1 MYVRT
6 YVYTYIRIYAYQHK
20 GNLTV
25 DKVCMYVLYV
35 RTYAYIYV
43 YVCTRI
49 NLTVV
54 FFICKQACSVY
65 AMQGRREYMEDD
77 FSIHFPPPPRD
88 PTGEGGGGEG
98 ECDSVGER
106 GEEPALFGVF
116 DGHGGARVSQ
126 YASKHLLGM
135 YPPPHMHYACIL
147 LLI

>member
-1 MYVRT
+1 MRCKDVEST
-6 YVYTYIRIYAYQHK
+6 WKILFFCFFLQQACSVYAMQGRREHMEDDFIFF
-20 GNLTV
+20 L
-25 DKVCMYVLYV
+25 
-35 RTYAYIYV
+35 
-43 YVCTRI
+43 
-49 NLTVV
+49 